1 MRRNPVTLFPMML
14 LAILTLAAPAAALA
28 LAPQDPP
35 ALSPLARYQEAWYR
49 EVAESRY
56 DEAFVIYEE
65 LYEQQD
71 LDADLRARCLFRMGV
86 CLGRLQRHDEAR
98 VIYTRVTEEFP
109 GVEAVADDAR
119 RMVLGET
126 EAEAS
131 FRRKV
136 ENLIQ
141 LLGDKVDSVRA
152 GANVNLQDIGPRAAP
167 MLLAVLGQGDF
178 YTSREASD
186 LLVRFSGARYAGRNE
201 DIWPS
206 IVTALRAGDEIVF
219 ENLSSAILKNRFL
232 PIENRLAIRND
243 PKPEIRRIAMRHLG
257 EHPRDDIR
265 AFNAFLEGTR
275 DGDPEVRRS
284 AVQAIAFNDSAWQL
298 DERTGFA
305 ALLGALDDE
314 DELVCVAAAQAA
326 ADVLGRM
333 TRTHTEDARAKILDQ
348 LKQRIGS
355 SPPAVEERIVG
366 VLGEHQSSF
375 YESSTFSY
383 TRALLGSEASDDVAF
398 ERILELCAVPGPAR
412 AAALRIAGASMRPE
426 AFPALVVAIDAS
438 EVETARRAIFSLAVL
453 GDPAAVSPLL
463 SLLERTTISDIARSA
478 AYVLVERFWSPET
491 ADAAVAQLET
501 FPDSWVEKILD
512 RTRYDEEFLSEA
524 ARRFRLLS
532 TKARRKLLE
541 VLMTTP
547 IDNAMDVVLP
557 SLEVRSLSHGA
568 MDVAARRRDTA
579 AVPVLLRLLADAD
592 AGVRKKALQT
602 LSAIGDARMIPDV
615 VDVLNDEDHSVRRT
629 ATQILQTLG
638 RPEVLELVLRSLP
651 DLDHGRGQEA
661 WYVVST
667 YATRTNA
674 REVIA
679 ALDSAYLDRNSSGL
693 RRNVLQKL
701 GELGDAT
708 AIPLVT
714 AYLEAPDPGV
724 RQRALAA
731 LGKLDAT
738 GSLPS
743 VIAALEDPEVT
754 VRAAAVDT
762 LGSLNDPRIL
772 EPLISMLEGP
782 QLRLDVVQALAKL
795 GDPAAIPAIIGSLRT
810 SNRASVMIREGR
822 EERKVLRHNELWS
835 LRSYPP
841 EPARLAL
848 RSVID
853 GDYAEIVRMDAIR
866 VLARLDHELVR
877 EDVREL
883 LGHPLANLRLEAAYA
898 AGLSLD
904 ERMLPRL
911 VELLR
916 DPSTDVRR
924 AARSAIGEIRF
935 YTDQQRY
942 AAEGSRGE
950 GADGAA
956 VEALLEMLSSEE
968 AAVRL
973 AAVNAIAKVESPRA
987 LTALVRAR
995 KDPDQ
1000 GVRAAVEAAL
1010 DRIAE
1015 READDDDKR

>member
-1 MRRNPVTLFPMML
+1 
-14 LAILTLAAPAAALA
+14 
-28 LAPQDPP
+28 
-35 ALSPLARYQEAWYR
+35 
-49 EVAESRY
+49 
-56 DEAFVIYEE
+56 
-65 LYEQQD
+65 
-71 LDADLRARCLFRMGV
+71 
-86 CLGRLQRHDEAR
+86 
-98 VIYTRVTEEFP
+98 
-109 GVEAVADDAR
+109 
-119 RMVLGET
+119 
-126 EAEAS
+126 
-131 FRRKV
+131 
-136 ENLIQ
+136 
-141 LLGDKVDSVRA
+141 
-152 GANVNLQDIGPRAAP
+152 
-167 MLLAVLGQGDF
+167 
-178 YTSREASD
+178 
-186 LLVRFSGARYAGRNE
+186 
-201 DIWPS
+201 
-206 IVTALRAGDEIVF
+206 
-219 ENLSSAILKNRFL
+219 
-232 PIENRLAIRND
+232 
-243 PKPEIRRIAMRHLG
+243 
-257 EHPRDDIR
+257 
-265 AFNAFLEGTR
+265 
-275 DGDPEVRRS
+275 
-284 AVQAIAFNDSAWQL
+284 
-298 DERTGFA
+298 
-305 ALLGALDDE
+305 
-314 DELVCVAAAQAA
+314 
-326 ADVLGRM
+326 
-333 TRTHTEDARAKILDQ
+333 
-348 LKQRIGS
+348 
-355 SPPAVEERIVG
+355 
-366 VLGEHQSSF
+366 
-375 YESSTFSY
+375 
-383 TRALLGSEASDDVAF
+383 
-398 ERILELCAVPGPAR
+398 
-412 AAALRIAGASMRPE
+412 
-426 AFPALVVAIDAS
+426 
-438 EVETARRAIFSLAVL
+438 
-453 GDPAAVSPLL
+453 
-463 SLLERTTISDIARSA
+463 
-478 AYVLVERFWSPET
+478 
-491 ADAAVAQLET
+491 
-501 FPDSWVEKILD
+501 
-512 RTRYDEEFLSEA
+512 
-524 ARRFRLLS
+524 
-532 TKARRKLLE
+532 
-541 VLMTTP
+541 
-547 IDNAMDVVLP
+547 
-557 SLEVRSLSHGA
+557 
-568 MDVAARRRDTA
+568 
-579 AVPVLLRLLADAD
+579 
-592 AGVRKKALQT
+592 
-602 LSAIGDARMIPDV
+602 MIPDV